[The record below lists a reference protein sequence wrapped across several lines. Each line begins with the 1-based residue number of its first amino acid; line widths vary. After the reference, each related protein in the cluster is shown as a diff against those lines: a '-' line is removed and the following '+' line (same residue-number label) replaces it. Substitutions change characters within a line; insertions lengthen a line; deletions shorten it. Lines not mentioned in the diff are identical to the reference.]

1 MIKQNVKEC
10 QKVPVLSMLCA
21 ALISAWW
28 RHTES
33 AYNKANT
40 QNTQIVIICL
50 SSDFFSKLKVV
61 LNWNMILLVRCVSFP
76 VQFLSLL
83 PVKNHVQHFFI
94 IHDFIFTIKKCI
106 YFLSIYKQVLSLSIS
121 KMYFFW
127 FSRFCSCGGDA

>member
-1 MIKQNVKEC
+1 MIKWNVKEC

-28 RHTES
+28 RYTES

-40 QNTQIVIICL
+40 QNTQIVIFCL

-61 LNWNMILLVRCVSFP
+61 LNWNMILLVRCVSLFFFL

-106 YFLSIYKQVLSLSIS
+106 YFLSIYKQLLSLSIS
-121 KMYFFW
+121 KMYFFLI
-127 FSRFCSCGGDA
+127 FQVL